1 MVLKKI
7 SLHLNSNK
15 PKSFQALIHSII
27 KNTHNIKT
35 IEIIV
40 NIDKNDNEMK
50 EIINDFNNI
59 YPQLITFL
67 ETDIIKDFSD
77 AWKTLNL
84 ILKNTSE
91 QVVLLACISDDLR
104 FITKNWDKILLS
116 YENRFED
123 GIYRLR
129 CSKFKNKIYNDLWEC
144 GYAPDAYSFYSISWI
159 KIVGQWCPCI
169 GPDSFQECI
178 SFYMKNIS
186 SKYDR
191 NIIVEEID
199 FSGESVSSGINL
211 KTRISRTRIYYKAFF
226 ILMSYKNQKMALNIA
241 KKIIRNLKDYNF
253 DIDLNKYEIN
263 VFKHKLRNFI
273 RRFNFFKYRG
283 SPNHPINSIF
293 KNILFM
299 IWCRITYFDSFLL
312 KIIKFLYRNGFLKK
326 ILKNK
331 VQYKNIIN
339 IIENE

>member
-1 MVLKKI
+1 MIEKEI

-15 PKSFQALIHSII
+15 PKAFQNLIESIRETSYDI
-27 KNTHNIKT
+27 NK

-40 NIDKNDNEMK
+40 HIDKNDLKMK
-50 EIINDFNNI
+50 NTIDEINSIS
-59 YPQLITFL
+59 PTLISYL
-67 ETDIIKDFSD
+67 ETDMIKNFSD
-77 AWKTLNL
+77 AWKPLNL
-84 ILKNTSE
+84 LLKKTSE
-91 QVVLLACISDDLR
+91 TVKVISCISDDLR
-104 FITKNWDKILLS
+104 FITNNWDRKILS
-116 YENRFED
+116 YDNKYQD
-123 GIYRLR
+123 KIYRLR
-129 CSKFKNKIYNDLWEC
+129 CSKFKNHIYNDLWEC

-191 NIIVEEID
+191 NIIVEEIN
-199 FSGESVSSGINL
+199 FSGESVSSGIDL

-226 ILMSYKNQKMALNIA
+226 ILMSYKNQKMALNTA
-241 KKIIRNLKDYNF
+241 KKIIRNIKDYNF

-263 VFKHKLRNFI
+263 FFKHKLRNFI

-299 IWCRITYFDSFLL
+299 IWCRISYFDYFFL

-331 VQYKNIIN
+331 VQYKNIVK